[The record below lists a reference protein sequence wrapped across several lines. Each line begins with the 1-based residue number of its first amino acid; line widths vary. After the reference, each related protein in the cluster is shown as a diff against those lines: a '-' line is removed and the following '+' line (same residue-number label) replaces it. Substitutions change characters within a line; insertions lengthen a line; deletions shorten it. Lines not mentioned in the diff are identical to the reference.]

1 MQRQAVERH
10 LDLGEHELG
19 LVSSPAALDPDGCTL
34 GLQEVHPDRVGPEGC
49 LKAYNMLPSLQ
60 VGSALP
66 SAPYN
71 SL

>member
-10 LDLGEHELG
+10 LDLGERTLG
-19 LVSSPAALDPDGCTL
+19 LVSSPAALNPDGCTL
-34 GLQEVHPDRVGPEGC
+34 GLQEVHPDRVGSEGC
-49 LKAYNMLPSLQ
+49 LKAYNMLSSLQ
-60 VGSALP
+60 VCFALA